1 MRYGSVK
8 AKTKQSDSFPSYKIN
23 AAFAQKGGRQWGDE
37 KQELKIRITHK
48 QTPQTELTT
57 VDILE

>member
-1 MRYGSVK
+1 MRYGSME
-8 AKTKQSDSFPSYKIN
+8 AKTKQNNFFPSYKIN
-23 AAFAQKGGRQWGDE
+23 ATLAQKGGRQWGDE

-48 QTPQTELTT
+48 PTPQTELTT